1 MQMTRK
7 LGLAVSVFGLAALAA
22 AVTAHAQSPLGIGTA
37 EPSIMPNSSGL
48 LAYVNDKQQAFYR
61 ALTGA
66 LKAMREDPARLWTL
80 ISLSFAYGV
89 FHAAGPGHG
98 KAVIS
103 SYMIANEVALRRG
116 ILLSF
121 LSSMLQGLT
130 AIGVVGLAYIVLR
143 GTTVTMT
150 DATRYLELA
159 SYLLVAGF
167 GGWLL
172 WRKVRARLTGA
183 DPHAHHDHELHDHEH
198 HDHAYH
204 GHAHHHHDHS
214 HGHAHHNHDHAHD
227 HHHGHAPHAALA
239 LASAAGS
246 AHVARTHDRHDH
258 DHDGHGHGH
267 GHEHNHGHVA
277 SHEHHHH
284 APGEVCATCG
294 HSHAPDP
301 ALIAGKDF
309 SIREAW
315 SAIIAVGLRPCSG
328 ALLVLS
334 FSLLNGLYLGGILSV
349 FAMAVGT
356 AITVSALATAAVLA
370 KGLALRFAGSSRA
383 DTVGFAIEIAGAA
396 MVMLLGIVLFLAAVR
411 A

>member
-1 MQMTRK
+1 MTRK
-7 LGLAVSVFGLAALAA
+7 VGLAVAVLGLAAIAA
-22 AVTAHAQSPLGIGTA
+22 AMTAHAQSPLGIGTA

-48 LAYVNDKQQAFYR
+48 LAFVNDQQQAFYR

-66 LKAMREDPARLWTL
+66 LKAMREDPAKLWTL
-80 ISLSFAYGV
+80 IGLSFAYGV

-167 GGWLL
+167 GAWLL
-172 WRKVRARLTGA
+172 WRKLKARLTGA
-183 DPHAHHDHELHDHEH
+183 DPHAHHGHDHSGH
-198 HDHAYH
+198 HHGHSHSHDDHHGH
-204 GHAHHHHDHS
+204 GHAHDV
-214 HGHAHHNHDHAHD
+214 HDHAHD
-227 HHHGHAPHAALA
+227 HNHARQGHGHGHAPHAAQA
-239 LASAAGS
+239 LASADAN
-246 AHVARTHDRHDH
+246 AHVAELHHTHDH
-258 DHDGHGHGH
+258 DHDHDHD
-267 GHEHNHGHVA
+267 HEHDHA
-277 SHEHHHH
+277 AHHHH
-284 APGEVCATCG
+284 AHGEVCATCG

-301 ALIAGKDF
+301 TLIAGKDF
-309 SIREAW
+309 SLREAW
-315 SAIIAVGLRPCSG
+315 SAVVAVGLRPCSG

-349 FAMAVGT
+349 FAMAIGT
-356 AITVSALATAAVLA
+356 AITVAALASAAVLA

-396 MVMLLGIVLFLAAVR
+396 LVMLLGIVLFLAAIR